1 VTGRAADLGMLH
13 SWWRSSL
20 RVRVITITMVL
31 GTVLAALIG
40 SVVFGQVA
48 QGLVRQAVETATLD
62 AAQQARRVQEQFEAI
77 DQRDNSSLNTA
88 AFETVNLIAPSE
100 QETRGVVLARALS
113 NERDPRSAPTPAPT
127 SASTTS
133 RRPCRRR
140 STPTATTSRSW

>member
-1 VTGRAADLGMLH
+1 MTGRAADLGMLH

-77 DQRDNSSLNTA
+77 DQRD
-88 AFETVNLIAPSE
+88 
-100 QETRGVVLARALS
+100 
-113 NERDPRSAPTPAPT
+113 
-127 SASTTS
+127 
-133 RRPCRRR
+133 
-140 STPTATTSRSW
+140 